1 MIIILPKTTEYK
13 LGNDFPLITLPMTME
28 NSQEASFEDFQW
40 WAKSEDFR
48 RWLKANPREWVADSE
63 DLSKYSG
70 SLSEY
75 LRECMERY
83 DEETLNE
90 SKVASF
96 DEYER
101 IINENLSLFEDDGAN
116 AGGSVDDQTTIKEAV
131 KFHFAY
137 NALATKGAIQESTT
151 ADQIAT
157 GDDKAVFL
165 VLEDPESK
173 ENLLETLKAFRM
185 KGFTDTSAESK
196 FTLINVIEMVP
207 GGPVSEDDSAEN
219 VVGKI
224 VQDATIIAATAGA
237 GVLIFGALKIAGGA
251 LGTSALLK
259 TIKSFSPSAAAQAAA
274 QAGSKPGFWSK
285 AGKFSAGKLKSIWGV
300 AKEMATLKNTRIAAQ
315 AATRGFRGAKAA
327 YMLGKQGVGGALK
340 AFGKGF
346 SRGFSKAGGKAI
358 PFVGEVLMVI
368 DAVGSTWNW
377 YSSNQAPRFGE
388 VEDFAHNSMDPS
400 EIPVGVPITICWS
413 QPAGGWGGTAVSF
426 LFNNET
432 RTTCELVKI
441 GTKDNYSIFILTQV
455 NSKEVQK
462 QLAEHDLILVALDNS
477 DKVNDQAE
485 DQSNLLYKAAKYV
498 QRTFDNEDLDF
509 KMSFVDGIDK
519 IAALFNFQGMCDWNE
534 FMNEYNN
541 ASDQLIIADENAP
554 ATYQFYY
561 TDSEDNI
568 INVAGR
574 LITSEELA
582 STSDSD
588 IEKIFYPVE
597 GGENVFGTAKKKGE
611 SEVEQE
617 GTSESDTSYGLS
629 KLIGSSGV
637 ITSFSDFDR
646 SLNEASLGIFETGG
660 GNKVEGNPD
669 EGSEDPDSQTQSGV
683 ADLSVDD
690 KAGPAKVAIYK
701 VTDREYAN
709 PELRK
714 YKAGVFTQF
723 ILTEESFDAKANESI
738 GVEVNTTG
746 EDLEDPRRGVYA
758 YKRKEDKPEPVVVVD
773 PNKDKEKDD
782 EDEDVKRD
790 QQPDVK
796 TDDDY
801 FIKVDPKDVE
811 IKDKRNSTVIRDK
824 SVEGGINI
832 MDEFLDVKQ
841 KQILG
846 IDSWKAITFAK
857 SMMDAKGEVTEVKLK
872 NRFAPFGDKIRKYR
886 ITDGEPFEIAKKFA
900 EDVEERIKYE

>member
-13 LGNDFPLITLPMTME
+13 LGNDFPLITIPMTME

-40 WAKSEDFR
+40 WSYSSDFR
-48 RWLKANPREWVADSE
+48 NWLKANPREWVADSE
-63 DLSKYSG
+63 DLSKYTG
-70 SLSEY
+70 SLTEY

-83 DEETLNE
+83 DEEVLNE

-96 DEYER
+96 EDYER
-101 IINENLSLFEDDGAN
+101 ILNENMQLFEE
-116 AGGSVDDQTTIKEAV
+116 GGDEGGNIDDQSTVKEAV

-137 NALATKGAIQESTT
+137 NSLVTNGEMQESTT
-151 ADQIAT
+151 AEQIAT
-157 GDDKAVFL
+157 GSDKAVFL
-165 VLEDPESK
+165 ILEDPESK

-185 KGFTDTSAESK
+185 KGFTQTSAESK
-196 FTLINVIEMVP
+196 FTLINVTEMVP
-207 GGPVSEDDSAEN
+207 GGAVSEDDTAEN

-224 VQDATIIAATAGA
+224 VQDATIIATMAGS

-251 LGTSALLK
+251 LGTRALLK
-259 TIKSFSPSAAAQAAA
+259 TIQGFSPSAAAKAAA
-274 QAGSKPGFWSK
+274 QASAKPGFWSK
-285 AGKFSAGKLKSIWGV
+285 AGKFTTGKLKSIWGV

-315 AATRGFRGAKAA
+315 ASSRGFRGAKAA

-377 YSSNQAPRFGE
+377 FSSNQAPRYGE
-388 VEDFAHNSMDPS
+388 VEDFAHNSMDPAS
-400 EIPVGVPITICWS
+400 IPVGVPITICWS
-413 QPAGGWGGTAVSF
+413 QPAGGWGGAAVSF

-432 RTTCELVKI
+432 RTTCEMVKI

-477 DKVNDQAE
+477 DKVNEQPE
-485 DQSNLLYKAAKYV
+485 DETNVLYKIGKYV

-519 IAALFNFQGMCDWNE
+519 IAALFNFQGMCDWNT
-534 FMNEYNN
+534 FMTAYNN
-541 ASDQLIIADENAP
+541 ASDQLIVADENAP

-574 LITSEELA
+574 LLTSEELA

-597 GGENVFGTAKKKGE
+597 GGEDVFGTVKKKGE
-611 SEVEQE
+611 SEVEE
-617 GTSESDTSYGLS
+617 SESDSREGLS
-629 KLIGSSGV
+629 RLMETSGV
-637 ITSFSDFDR
+637 ITSFSDFNR
-646 SLNEASLGIFETGG
+646 SLNEANSGLFETGEAQ
-660 GNKVEGNPD
+660 NKVQGNPD

-683 ADLSVDD
+683 TDLSAED
-690 KAGPAKVAIYK
+690 KSGPAKVAIYK

-723 ILTEESFDAKANESI
+723 ILTEESFDVKANESI
-738 GVEVNTTG
+738 GVDVNTTG

-758 YKRKEDKPEPVVVVD
+758 YKRKEDKPVVVVD
-773 PNKDKEKDD
+773 PNKEKEKD
-782 EDEDVKRD
+782 EEEVKRD

-796 TDDDY
+796 TEDDY
-801 FIKVDPKDVE
+801 FVKVDPKDVE

-832 MDEFLDVKQ
+832 MDEFLDAK
-841 KQILG
+841 KKEILG
-846 IDSWKAITFAK
+846 IGDWKAITFAK
-857 SMMDAKGEVTEVKLK
+857 SMMDGKGDVTEIKLK
-872 NRFAPFGDKIRKYR
+872 NRFAAFGDKIRKYR
-886 ITDGEPFEIAKKFA
+886 VTDGEAFEIAKKFA
-900 EDVEERIKYE
+900 EDVETRIKYE

>member
-1 MIIILPKTTEYK
+1 MIIILPKNTEYN
-13 LGNDFPLITLPMTME
+13 LGNDFPLITIPMTME
-28 NSQEASFEDFQW
+28 NAESASFEDFQW
-40 WAKSEDFR
+40 WSYSSDFR
-48 RWLKANPREWVADSE
+48 NWLKANPREWVADSE
-63 DLSKYSG
+63 DLSKYTG
-70 SLSEY
+70 SLTEY

-83 DEETLNE
+83 EDESLNE
-90 SKVASF
+90 SRVSSF
-96 DEYER
+96 DDYER
-101 IINENLSLFEDDGAN
+101 IFNENMNLFEDDGDS
-116 AGGSVDDQTTIKEAV
+116 GGIEDNTTIKEAV

-137 NALATKGAIQESTT
+137 NKLVTDGVIKESTT
-151 ADQIAT
+151 GDQIAT

-185 KGFTDTSAESK
+185 KGFTNTSAESK
-196 FTLINVIEMVP
+196 FTLINVTEMVP
-207 GGPVSEDDSAEN
+207 GGPVTEDDTAEN

-224 VQDATIIAATAGA
+224 VQDATIIATTAGA
-237 GVLIFGALKIAGGA
+237 GVLIFGALKVAGGA
-251 LGTSALLK
+251 LGTRALLK
-259 TIKSFSPSAAAQAAA
+259 TIKGFSPSAAAQAAA

-285 AGKFSAGKLKSIWGV
+285 AGKFTTGKVKSIWGI
-300 AKEMATLKNTRIAAQ
+300 AKEVATLKNTRIAAQ
-315 AATRGFRGAKAA
+315 AASRGFRGGKAA
-327 YMLGKQGVGGALK
+327 YMLGKQGIGGALK

-346 SRGFSKAGGKAI
+346 TRGFSKAGGKAI

-377 YSSNQAPRFGE
+377 FSSNQAPRYGE
-388 VEDFAHNSMDPS
+388 VENFAHNSMDPS
-400 EIPVGVPITICWS
+400 AIPVGVPITICWS
-413 QPAGGWGGTAVSF
+413 QPAGGWGGAAVSF
-426 LFNNET
+426 LFSNET

-485 DQSNLLYKAAKYV
+485 DQTNVLSKIGKYV

-534 FMNEYNN
+534 FISEYNN
-541 ASDQLIIADENAP
+541 ASDQLIISDENAP

-574 LITSEELA
+574 LLTSEELA

-597 GGENVFGTAKKKGE
+597 GGEDVFGKIKKKGE
-611 SEVEQE
+611 GEVEE
-617 GTSESDTSYGLS
+617 SESSLGLS
-629 KLIGSSGV
+629 RLMESSGV
-637 ITSFSDFDR
+637 ITSFSDFNR
-646 SLNEASLGIFETGG
+646 SLNEADLGLFETG
-660 GNKVEGNPD
+660 NSTEGNPD
-669 EGSEDPDSQTQSGV
+669 EGSEDPDSQNQSGV
-683 ADLSVDD
+683 VDLSSED
-690 KAGPAKVAIYK
+690 KSGPAKVAIYK

-738 GVEVNTTG
+738 GIDVNTTG

-758 YKRKEDKPEPVVVVD
+758 YKRKEDKPDPVVVNPD
-773 PNKDKEKDD
+773 KDKDKDD
-782 EDEDVKRD
+782 EDLKRD
-790 QQPDVK
+790 QQPDVEK
-796 TDDDY
+796 TDDEY
-801 FIKVDPKDVE
+801 FLKVDPKDVE

-832 MDEFLDVKQ
+832 MDEFLDAK
-841 KQILG
+841 KKEMLG
-846 IDSWKAITFAK
+846 IPDWKAITFAK
-857 SMMDAKGEVTEVKLK
+857 SMLDAKGDVTEVKLK
-872 NRFAPFGDKIRKYR
+872 NRFAPFGDKVRKYR
-886 ITDGEPFEIAKKFA
+886 VTDGESFEIAKKFA
-900 EDVEERIKYE
+900 EDVETRIKYE

>member
-13 LGNDFPLITLPMTME
+13 LGNDFPLITIPMTME

-40 WAKSEDFR
+40 WAYSEDFR
-48 RWLKANPREWVADSE
+48 KWLKANPREWVADSE
-63 DLSKYSG
+63 DLSKYTG
-70 SLSEY
+70 SLTEY

-83 DEETLNE
+83 NGEEALNE

-96 DEYER
+96 EDYER
-101 IINENLSLFEDDGAN
+101 MLNENLSLFEDDAAGA
-116 AGGSVDDQTTIKEAV
+116 GSVDDQTTVKEAV

-137 NALATKGAIQESTT
+137 NSLVKNGLLQESTT

-157 GDDKAVFL
+157 GSDKAVFL
-165 VLEDPESK
+165 ILEDPETK

-185 KGFTDTSAESK
+185 KGFTETSAESK
-196 FTLINVIEMVP
+196 FTLINVTEMVP

-251 LGTSALLK
+251 IGTRALLK
-259 TIKSFSPSAAAQAAA
+259 TIKGFSPSAAAQAAA
-274 QAGSKPGFWSK
+274 QASAKPGFWSK

-315 AATRGFRGAKAA
+315 AAGRGFRGAKAA

-377 YSSNQAPRFGE
+377 FSSNQAPRYGE
-388 VEDFAHNSMDPS
+388 VEDFAKNSMDPS

-432 RTTCELVKI
+432 RTTCEMVKI
-441 GTKDNYSIFILTQV
+441 GSKDGYSIFILTQV

-485 DQSNLLYKAAKYV
+485 DQSNLLYAAAKYV
-498 QRTFDNEDLDF
+498 QRTIDNEDLDF

-519 IAALFNFQGMCDWNE
+519 IAALFNFQGMCDWDQ
-534 FMNEYNN
+534 FMTEYNN
-541 ASDQLIIADENAP
+541 APDQLIITDENAP

-561 TDSEDNI
+561 TDAEDNI

-588 IEKIFYPVE
+588 IEKIFYPIE
-597 GGENVFGTAKKKGE
+597 GGEDVFGKVKKRGE
-611 SEVEQE
+611 GEVEKDGANE
-617 GTSESDTSYGLS
+617 GLAQ
-629 KLIGSSGV
+629 LIASSGV
-637 ITSFSDFDR
+637 ITSFADFDR
-646 SLNEASLGIFETGG
+646 SLNEANIGIFETGG
-660 GNKVEGNPD
+660 GNKTEGNPD
-669 EGSEDPDSQTQSGV
+669 EGSEDLDSQSQSGV
-683 ADLSVDD
+683 VDLSAED
-690 KAGPAKVAIYK
+690 KSVQAKVAIYK

-723 ILTEESFDAKANESI
+723 ILTEESYDAKANESI
-738 GVEVNTTG
+738 GVDVNTTG

-758 YKRKEDKPEPVVVVD
+758 YKRKEDKPEPVVVD
-773 PNKDKEKDD
+773 PNKDKEKDK
-782 EDEDVKRD
+782 EEEEVKRD

-801 FIKVDPKDVE
+801 FVKVDPKDVE

-832 MDEFLDVKQ
+832 MDEFLDAKN
-841 KQILG
+841 KEILG
-846 IDSWKAITFAK
+846 IGSWKAITFAK
-857 SMMDAKGEVTEVKLK
+857 SMMDARGEVTEVKLK
-872 NRFAPFGDKIRKYR
+872 NRFAPFGDKVRKYR
-886 ITDGEPFEIAKKFA
+886 ITDGEAFEIAKKFA
-900 EDVEERIKYE
+900 EDVETRIKYE